1 MARRK
6 PDKAVEGE
14 RPITADFSA
23 KMLETY
29 AGMIL
34 DLADHGAAPGKT
46 GRVLSAGVSSAELFG
61 FSRNGIRLTLISVC
75 RTTLPVVVSNAAPA
89 ENGLRVETP
98 TRRDCYALVT
108 GRCV

>member
-1 MARRK
+1 MIDSGRMNGPAQ

-46 GRVLSAGVSSAELFG
+46 GPGWLNLFETT
-61 FSRNGIRLTLISVC
+61 NLTLTSNSRSGVFPLKRRGSWSPISHIH
-75 RTTLPVVVSNAAPA
+75 RA
-89 ENGLRVETP
+89 
-98 TRRDCYALVT
+98 
-108 GRCV
+108 